1 MKAFTGV
8 LLAAAGLLLGA
19 ALLSTALR
27 RFTNRFYGQ
36 NGQDQWVRDHLL
48 WEGADGFF
56 VEFGAR
62 DGITHSNTAYFERTL
77 GWKGLCIEPLAVEF
91 KALRVNRPNCRCVNG
106 AIGTRRGLQDFV
118 IVEGKLGWNG
128 FWEEMAPSRQRD
140 LVKKNASGAVRLRT
154 IKTQTYPL
162 ADLLRAAQPTADVL
176 HASLLSIDTE
186 GSELSVLRSL
196 DWGRFRADV
205 VQVEKS
211 QHEKAIDRLMR
222 KHGFVVRTDA
232 QLQDSIYVR
241 RAFVPSERP
250 WWSVRCLPHC

>member
-1 MKAFTGV
+1 MIVGGV
-8 LLAAAGLLLGA
+8 
-19 ALLSTALR
+19 
-27 RFTNRFYGQ
+27 
-36 NGQDQWVRDHLL
+36 
-48 WEGADGFF
+48 
-56 VEFGAR
+56 
-62 DGITHSNTAYFERTL
+62 
-77 GWKGLCIEPLAVEF
+77 
-91 KALRVNRPNCRCVNG
+91 
-106 AIGTRRGLQDFV
+106 
-118 IVEGKLGWNG
+118 LGWNG

-140 LVKKNASGAVRLRT
+140 LVKKNASGAVRL

-176 HASLLSIDTE
+176 HVSLLSIDTE

-196 DWGRFRADV
+196 DWGRFRVDV

-232 QLQDSIYVR
+232 PLQDSIYVR
-241 RAFVPSERP
+241 RAFVPIERP